1 MKTSYKNII
10 IGFGK
15 AGKTLA
21 AFLAKQGE
29 TVALVERSSKM
40 YGGTCINVAC
50 IPTKSLITQSEQK
63 TPYSEAHKV
72 KDKLT
77 STLREKNYN
86 KLDGLKNVTII
97 DGEASFISKSEL
109 SIKTANGD
117 YKVKTK
123 RIFINTG
130 TAPNMPPIKGIDGS
144 RIYNS
149 ETFMEL
155 KGIPKHVAIVGGG
168 FIGLEF
174 AGMLLNFGSKVTLI
188 DKSEEFLP
196 KEDRDIAEAIL
207 KTLSEKGL
215 QIISN
220 AEVSEFVSEKE
231 KVNVHYTSNNKK
243 SIVSA
248 DAVLMATGRTPQT
261 ENLNLK
267 AAGIT
272 TNKRGFI
279 KVNSK
284 LQTSALNVWALG
296 DVNGGPQFTY
306 ISLDDFRIIQNQL
319 TNGKYNSRAKR
330 KPFATAVFLTPPYAR
345 IGLNEMEAKEKK
357 ITYKLFS
364 MPAAAIPKAAVL
376 KQKEGL
382 LKALVNES
390 NGKIIGCMLYCAEAH
405 ELINIVKLAMDQGI
419 TYDKLRDQI
428 YTHPTMAEAFNELL
442 QES

>member
-1 MKTSYKNII
+1 M
-10 IGFGK
+10 
-15 AGKTLA
+15 L
-21 AFLAKQGE
+21 
-29 TVALVERSSKM
+29 
-40 YGGTCINVAC
+40 
-50 IPTKSLITQSEQK
+50 
-63 TPYSEAHKV
+63 
-72 KDKLT
+72 
-77 STLREKNYN
+77 
-86 KLDGLKNVTII
+86 
-97 DGEASFISKSEL
+97 
-109 SIKTANGD
+109 IKTANGD
-117 YKVKTK
+117 YKVKAE

-130 TAPNMPPIKGIDGS
+130 TAPNMPAIKGIEGS
-144 RIYNS
+144 RVYNS

-155 KGIPKHVAIVGGG
+155 KEIPKHVAIVGGG

-174 AGMLLNFGSKVTLI
+174 AGMLLNFGSKATLI

-196 KEDRDIAEAIL
+196 KEDRDIAESIL
-207 KTLSEKGL
+207 KTLSGKGL
-215 QIISN
+215 NIISN

-231 KVNVHYTSNNKK
+231 KVSAHYTSNNKN

-248 DAVLMATGRTPQT
+248 GAVLMATGRTPQT

-272 TNKRGFI
+272 TDKRGFI

-284 LQTSALNVWALG
+284 LQTVAPNVWALG

-306 ISLDDFRIIQNQL
+306 ISLDDFRIIKNQL

-376 KQKEGL
+376 KQKDGL

-419 TYDKLRDQI
+419 TYDKLRNQI
-428 YTHPTMAEAFNELL
+428 DTHPTMAEAFNELF
-442 QES
+442 QDS